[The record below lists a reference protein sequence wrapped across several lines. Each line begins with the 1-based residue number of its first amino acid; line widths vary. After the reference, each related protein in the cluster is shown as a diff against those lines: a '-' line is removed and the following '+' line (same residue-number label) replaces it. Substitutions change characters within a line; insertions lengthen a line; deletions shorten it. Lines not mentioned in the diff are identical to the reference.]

1 MGQAITDDELVAASR
16 RGERA
21 AFGALI
27 ERHLDAVWAV
37 SFSRTRD
44 RALSDDVAQD
54 TFVAAWAQLDRLRE
68 TSRLRAWL
76 CGIARNLATKAR
88 RRAGRELPDDQLA
101 PTDVAGSPYDA
112 LARMQTDRVVE
123 RALAELPASYREV
136 LVLYYQ
142 HERSIRDVASALG
155 IREEA
160 AMQRLTRGRRLL
172 AAHVVGEIDG
182 ALATR
187 KPRKAAVAAVLAV
200 LPPRS
205 SSVNALSL
213 HSVPG
218 GRSPSPPTSSAA
230 GARMLKIAALV
241 FVTAGAAGTT
251 YVATRGD
258 GASHRAAPPP
268 AETARVVDRGAPPPA
283 PARGLPA
290 ARPTRPVAPPA
301 AAPHGGSCD
310 PGGGAGACAGVEIVD
325 GDVID
330 AATIAATGLYR
341 GPARGPAD
349 APVQIAVFQ
358 DLECPYCEK
367 VMATID
373 QVFDAYPGRV
383 RLVVKDF
390 PLPHHTRARLAAE
403 ASRAADAQG
412 KLWEFREA
420 ALASQDALDR
430 VALIDLARGAGLDV
444 ARFTA
449 DLDGHRFAAAI
460 DADLATGAALEVDGT
475 PAFFINGRRFTGAQ
489 PIEAFRAAIDAALA
503 DGAP

>member
-16 RGERA
+16 RGERD

-88 RRAGRELPDDQLA
+88 RRAGRERPDDQLA
-101 PTDVAGSPYDA
+101 PTDVAASPYDA
-112 LARMQTDRVVE
+112 LARVQTDRVVE

-172 AAHVVGEIDG
+172 ATHVVGEIDG
-182 ALATR
+182 ALAAR

-205 SSVNALSL
+205 PSVNAWPL
-213 HSVPG
+213 HSVPAG
-218 GRSPSPPTSSAA
+218 TRGTTRTAA

-258 GASHRAAPPP
+258 AAPSHRSDPAALTAVAPAAALPPP
-268 AETARVVDRGAPPPA
+268 PTRA
-283 PARGLPA
+283 PA
-290 ARPTRPVAPPA
+290 ARPPAPPRAAA
-301 AAPHGGSCD
+301 AAPAAGSCD
-310 PGGGAGACAGVEIVD
+310 PAAGPGACVPADVD
-325 GDVID
+325 DGEVID
-330 AATIAATGLYR
+330 PATVDATGLYR
-341 GPARGPAD
+341 GLARGPVD

-358 DLECPYCEK
+358 DLECPFCAM
-367 VMATID
+367 VIGTID
-373 QVFDAYPGRV
+373 QLWDEYPGKL

-390 PLPHHTRARLAAE
+390 PLPHHARARLAAE

-412 KLWEFREA
+412 KLWEFRDLCLAFQEDLDRGA
-420 ALASQDALDR
+420 LIALAQR
-430 VALIDLARGAGLDV
+430 AGLDV

-449 DLDGHRFAAAI
+449 DLDGHRFAAAV
-460 DADLATGAALEVDGT
+460 DADLATGTTLRVDGT
-475 PAFFINGRRFTGAQ
+475 PSFFINGRRFTGAQ

-503 DGAP
+503 DAP

>member
-88 RRAGRELPDDQLA
+88 RRAGRERPDDQLA
-101 PTDVAGSPYDA
+101 LVDGAGSPYDA
-112 LARMQTDRVVE
+112 LARVQTDRVVE
-123 RALAELPASYREV
+123 RALAELPATYREA

-142 HERSIRDVASALG
+142 HERSIRDVASALA
-155 IREEA
+155 ISEDA

-182 ALATR
+182 ALAAR
-187 KPRKAAVAAVLAV
+187 RPRKAAVAAVLAV

-205 SSVNALSL
+205 PSVNAWPLQP
-213 HSVPG
+213 H
-218 GRSPSPPTSSAA
+218 SSAA

-251 YVATRGD
+251 YVATRDD
-258 GASHRAAPPP
+258 GSPRHRAAPPP
-268 AETARVVDRGAPPPA
+268 AELARADGHAAPTPTLAA
-283 PARGLPA
+283 PTRGLPA
-290 ARPTRPVAPPA
+290 ARPALPPPPTA
-301 AAPHGGSCD
+301 VPSGGSCD
-310 PGGGAGACAGVEIVD
+310 PGAGSGACAGVEIVD

-330 AATIAATGLYR
+330 AATIEATGLYR
-341 GPARGPAD
+341 GPARGPVD

-358 DLECPYCEK
+358 DLECPFCER

-390 PLPHHTRARLAAE
+390 PLPGHPHARLAAE
-403 ASRAADAQG
+403 AARAADAQG

-430 VALIDLARGAGLDV
+430 GALIDLARDAGLDV

-460 DADLATGAALEVDGT
+460 DADLAAGGALDVQGT

-489 PIEAFRAAIDAALA
+489 PIAAFRAAIDAALA